1 MSVGRITAGL
11 SQFNERLNKVN
22 SVTLVMRAEIAG
34 ATEKQEQ
41 KMQELRHFTEE
52 SLANYTQ
59 KFAEIKDELKALDRI
74 K

>member
-1 MSVGRITAGL
+1 
-11 SQFNERLNKVN
+11 
-22 SVTLVMRAEIAG
+22 
-34 ATEKQEQ
+34 
-41 KMQELRHFTEE
+41 MQELRHFTEE